1 MRANEAVY
9 EESYMHLFSQ
19 RFFVS
24 SFGHNAL
31 GANVLTKLY
40 TLHLSWYGEIPGQHL
55 D

>member
-1 MRANEAVY
+1 MKKVVCIY
-9 EESYMHLFSQ
+9 SVKG
-19 RFFVS
+19 FFVS